1 MSDLVHSSRSSDSDT
16 DALLSPWLGACVPL
30 PLLAAEATT
39 DILATRF
46 GEQALASLLLIG
58 LDVADA
64 GEKGA
69 RTLAGEVAGRKACA
83 CAACLWL
90 PDKGDWRNL
99 DRFMT

>member
-1 MSDLVHSSRSSDSDT
+1 M
-16 DALLSPWLGACVPL
+16 
-30 PLLAAEATT
+30 
-39 DILATRF
+39 
-46 GEQALASLLLIG
+46 ASLLLIG